1 MRRSDDRI
9 LTTHVGSIIRTP
21 ELRALAAAAKEN
33 PGEVHK
39 FYDAVRAATND
50 VVKRQLA
57 AGVDVVNDGEYGKSS
72 WANYV
77 LERVSGFER
86 RPGEKAPLD
95 WLGSDR
101 DRFPEVVEEEFKH
114 MLGTITKYVCTSEI
128 RYNPQAV
135 RRDIDNLK

>member
-77 LERVSGFER
+77 LERMSGFEHR
-86 RPGEKAPLD
+86 AGKKSPMV
-95 WLGSDR
+95 WLGR
-101 DRFPEVVEEEFKH
+101 DRERFKEAVEHEFRH
-114 MLGTITKYVCTSEI
+114 MPGTIQEQVCKGAI
-128 RYNPQAV
+128 RYKSESV
-135 RRDIDNLK
+135 RRDIDNL